1 MIEIIEEM
9 IWNWNSKLKFRM
21 ICKVFCLMEMG
32 WNGRDWGVC
41 LGRVSWVARLREYW
55 VCDVVVG
62 VVGEG
67 DGDGVA
73 GILED
78 FFYSV

>member
-1 MIEIIEEM
+1 M
-9 IWNWNSKLKFRM
+9 FR
-21 ICKVFCLMEMG
+21 E
-32 WNGRDWGVC
+32 GVVDR
-41 LGRVSWVARLREYW
+41 GLREYW